1 MDSTFS
7 SKHVEKFQPI
17 FIFDLCGAGSSLTV
31 VFHTCLVNIGR
42 PIHTRAYAS
51 ALQIITLN
59 GLFGDDRLNVCLVG
73 MKIGA
78 TVVATIQTD
87 GGCMYLF

>member
-17 FIFDLCGAGSSLTV
+17 FIFDLFGAGSSLRV

-42 PIHTRAYAS
+42 PIHTRTFAT
-51 ALQIITLN
+51 ALRNFILN
-59 GLFGDDRLNVCLVG
+59 GHFGDDRLNVFG
-73 MKIGA
+73 MKIGV
-78 TVVATIQTD
+78 TCCSDESVSYV
-87 GGCMYLF
+87 GCMYLF